1 MTLTQTAPKPAATIK
16 IWEDTSAETQ
26 VGDIIRKPFCPIAR
40 VVGKEILADGCTC
53 LIVFFPGCL
62 DHHSEEWILEA
73 PATPAT
79 VAITATGTGTNN
91 GDEPPNR
98 GDNGRGRVQ
107 PAKKSQDRNSAQLA
121 IIREEL
127 AAIGIKLGKLISSRE
142 DIKGWF
148 VRWDGAPA
156 ALYWSSGN
164 GWEIGTRKGQAEL
177 AGNWEGFDLMEHLD
191 SNGIEF
197 PE

>member
-1 MTLTQTAPKPAATIK
+1 MNVTQTAPKPASTVK
-16 IWEDTSAETQ
+16 IWEDASPLAA
-26 VGDIIRKPFCPIAR
+26 VGDVIRKAFCPIAR
-40 VVGKEILADGCTC
+40 VIGKEILANGCTC

-62 DHHSEEWILEA
+62 DHHSEEWVLEA
-73 PATPAT
+73 PAAIAT
-79 VAITATGTGTNN
+79 TAPTTTTGTN

-98 GDNGRGRVQ
+98 GDNRRGRVQ
-107 PAKKSQDRNSAQLA
+107 PAAKKSQDRNSAQLA

-148 VRWDGAPA
+148 VVWEGSPA

-164 GWEIGTRKGQAEL
+164 GWEISTRKGQAEL
-177 AGNWEGFDLMEHLD
+177 AGNWEGFDLIEHLD
-191 SNGIEF
+191 SNGIEL

>member
-1 MTLTQTAPKPAATIK
+1 MNVTQTAPKPASTVK
-16 IWEDTSAETQ
+16 IWEDASPLAA
-26 VGDIIRKPFCPIAR
+26 VGDVIRKAFCPIAR
-40 VVGKEILADGCTC
+40 VIGKEILANGCTC

-62 DHHSEEWILEA
+62 DHHSEEWVLEA
-73 PATPAT
+73 PAAIATTTPT
-79 VAITATGTGTNN
+79 TTTGTN

-98 GDNGRGRVQ
+98 GDNRRGRVQ
-107 PAKKSQDRNSAQLA
+107 PAAKKSQDRNSAELA

-148 VRWDGAPA
+148 VVWEGSPA

-164 GWEIGTRKGQAEL
+164 GWEISTRKGQAEL
-177 AGNWEGFDLMEHLD
+177 TGNWEGFDLIEHLD
-191 SNGIEF
+191 SNGIEL